1 MAFHDLHWSNG
12 RGHLPITF
20 ASEFFLLFFLKE
32 KVCVC
37 VLYKCLHVCEC
48 SCVYARVYEMRS
60 EDNLRSLVVPFYH
73 VRQGLLS
80 TTVFASL
87 AVSLGSWTPAH
98 MLV

>member
-1 MAFHDLHWSNG
+1 M
-12 RGHLPITF
+12 
-20 ASEFFLLFFLKE
+20 
-32 KVCVC
+32 
-37 VLYKCLHVCEC
+37 
-48 SCVYARVYEMRS
+48 YARVYEMRS